1 MPSRDNPFPR
11 IEPDYRL
18 WAKQMLGLSFDADL
32 PEILRDRLDTV
43 AATVRCAGG
52 ELRSRQVVAMIV
64 AQYLRERG

>member
-1 MPSRDNPFPR
+1 MPSRDNHFPH
-11 IEPDYRL
+11 IEPTYRF
-18 WAKQMLGLSFDADL
+18 WAKQMLGLKLDADL
-32 PEILRDRLDTV
+32 PVALRDRLDTV